1 MTTER
6 RAQWLRGI
14 LDLCVLA
21 ELGRGESY
29 GYGVARALEDVGL
42 GPVPGGTLYPVLARL
57 ERAELVRARWV
68 DSATGPPRKY
78 YAITPAG
85 RELLARE
92 QQEWAVF
99 ADRVETALNEGA
111 AT

>member
-6 RAQWLRGI
+6 RAQWLRGV

-29 GYGVARALEDVGL
+29 GYGVAQALEEVGL
-42 GPVPGGTLYPVLARL
+42 GPVPGGTLYPVLTRL

-68 DSATGPPRKY
+68 DSAAGPPRKY
-78 YAITPAG
+78 YALTSAG
-85 RELLARE
+85 QELLARE
-92 QQEWAVF
+92 RADWAVF
-99 ADRVETALNEGA
+99 ADRVGTALSEGA